1 MKKLESV
8 EEIYREL
15 DNAIDSYTTE
25 NIDKVR
31 FLQILDQLNDNEFGV
46 KIDKDLVTDNRN
58 DFNEAGFV
66 SYEDSYDY

>member
-15 DNAIDSYTTE
+15 DNAIDSYTNE
-25 NIDKVR
+25 SIDKVK

-46 KIDKDLVTDNRN
+46 KIDKNLVTDNRS
-58 DFNEAGFV
+58 DFNEAGYV